1 MGCMHLVPTSFHQA
15 CEASHV
21 GSWKTEKIL
30 FCAGN
35 ATRYLLLG
43 TEDRGV
49 RSRSQSTVSVSVYGA
64 NDSRN
69 YGLRDYPIT
78 SYDHIRTLNAH
89 LVVPRFNLLRT
100 SSEL

>member
-49 RSRSQSTVSVSVYGA
+49 RSRSQSTVSVCRCMEQSTAETTACG
-64 NDSRN
+64 
-69 YGLRDYPIT
+69 IT
-78 SYDHIRTLNAH
+78 QLPVTTTCER
-89 LVVPRFNLLRT
+89 
-100 SSEL
+100 